1 MITTRRTPAMFFAF
15 ALFLGGCGGSAAV
28 SPTPSSPAAASA
40 KPAASTAASVAGKPA
55 VSDSAA
61 AAAASGGVSVKVA
74 VQGRP
79 DQAALQLAIDRGY
92 LAKQGLNISTVQ
104 IDSGAQM
111 VPALATNQI
120 QVGNGAPSA
129 ALFNALNRSVDI
141 RMVAD
146 YAHVGPPTDTTLAL
160 LVRKE
165 LMDSGTVK
173 SVADLKGRNV
183 GLGTVKGTVSD
194 YLFSKALDKAK
205 ATDAN
210 INVQYMPFPDIVSAL
225 GTGKLDAGT
234 LTEPLVTQVVQQN
247 IAKVLH
253 PSGEV
258 IPGAHLSVLQY
269 SPEFASSQASA
280 ATRFMVGYLQGVRDY
295 YDAFF
300 QKKDRDAAIKLLTQS
315 LSVKDAHIWEIAQP
329 ESIDLNGKVNLDDLK
344 AQAQFYSQQGT
355 LQGGVPDIA
364 KYIDSKFADAAV
376 KELGPR

>member
-146 YAHVGPPTDTTLAL
+146 YAHVGPPTGCA
-160 LVRKE
+160 R
-165 LMDSGTVK
+165 
-173 SVADLKGRNV
+173 
-183 GLGTVKGTVSD
+183 
-194 YLFSKALDKAK
+194 
-205 ATDAN
+205 
-210 INVQYMPFPDIVSAL
+210 
-225 GTGKLDAGT
+225 
-234 LTEPLVTQVVQQN
+234 
-247 IAKVLH
+247 
-253 PSGEV
+253 
-258 IPGAHLSVLQY
+258 
-269 SPEFASSQASA
+269 SSWTPARSS
-280 ATRFMVGYLQGVRDY
+280 RLP
-295 YDAFF
+295 
-300 QKKDRDAAIKLLTQS
+300 I
-315 LSVKDAHIWEIAQP
+315 
-329 ESIDLNGKVNLDDLK
+329 
-344 AQAQFYSQQGT
+344 
-355 LQGGVPDIA
+355 
-364 KYIDSKFADAAV
+364 
-376 KELGPR
+376 

>member
-1 MITTRRTPAMFFAF
+1 MT
-15 ALFLGGCGGSAAV
+15 GGCALLLSACGGTAPASPGPSSAA
-28 SPTPSSPAAASA
+28 PASA
-40 KPAASTAASVAGKPA
+40 KPAASASVGASAKPAASAAASVAAKPA
-55 VSDSAA
+55 ASE
-61 AAAASGGVSVKVA
+61 AAASGGASVKVA

-79 DQAALQLAIDRGY
+79 DQAALQLAIDKGY

-129 ALFNALNRSVDI
+129 ALFNALNRGVDI

-160 LVRKE
+160 LVRKD
-165 LMDSGTVK
+165 LMDSGAVK
-173 SVADLKGRNV
+173 TVADLKGKNV

-205 ATDAN
+205 TTDAGIN
-210 INVQYMPFPDIVSAL
+210 IQYMPFPDIVAAL
-225 GTGKLDAGT
+225 GSGKLDAGT

-269 SPEFASSQASA
+269 SPDFASSQATV

-300 QKKDRDAAIKLLTQS
+300 QKKDRDGAIKLLTQS
-315 LSVKDAHIWEIAQP
+315 LSVKDPRIWELAQP

-364 KYIDSKFADAAV
+364 KYIDTKFAEAAV
-376 KELGPR
+376 KELGAR